1 MAQINSYPIE
11 VPTTTDLIPFS
22 DVSEGNTTKSATV
35 QSIANLANAVQLGYT
50 SLVQLLTQTGT
61 NAPVATEVYNNTG
74 ETFTWS
80 YVSSGVYRITSTG
93 TPFTVNKTVVFA
105 NPGAPGA
112 VGATIQWNLINSS
125 TIELTSLNLNATT
138 NGLITGGSFEIKI
151 YN

>member
-11 VPTTTDLIPFS
+11 VPTATDLIVFS
-22 DVSEGNTTKSATV
+22 DVSNGNATKSATV

-80 YVSSGVYRITSTG
+80 YVSAGVYRITSAG
-93 TPFTVNKTVVFA
+93 TPFAINKTVVLLNTGKPEFTGLFIRWDIIS
-105 NPGAPGA
+105 NNVLEIIVSGTSNYNG
-112 VGATIQWNLINSS
+112 GIIN
-125 TIELTSLNLNATT
+125 
-138 NGLITGGSFEIKI
+138 GSFEVKI

>member
-35 QSIANLANAVQLGYT
+35 QSIANLANAAQLGYT

-61 NAPVATEVYNNTG
+61 AAPVTTEVYNNTG

-80 YVSSGVYRITSTG
+80 YVSNGVYRITGTG
-93 TPFTVNKTVVFA
+93 SPFTVNKTVV
-105 NPGAPGA
+105 
-112 VGATIQWNLINSS
+112 LINKGSS
-125 TIELTSLNLNATT
+125 SPGFSSPTWNRISDTIIEVKTPGDGTVT
-138 NGLITGGSFEIKI
+138 NGSFEVKI

>member
-11 VPTTTDLIPFS
+11 VPATTDLIPFS
-22 DVSEGNTTKSATV
+22 DVSKGNVTKSATV

-93 TPFTVNKTVVFA
+93 TPFTVNKTVVFI
-105 NPGAPGA
+105 NTGSTNSGMFEPRWSRISDT
-112 VGATIQWNLINSS
+112 VIEIVSSNLW
-125 TIELTSLNLNATT
+125 T
-138 NGLITGGSFEIKI
+138 NGSFEVKI